1 MEKGV
6 GGEAGRSRGRA
17 EAAGKEAAES
27 CAGAHKAFS
36 CLGQLGILGTHVWME
51 PEALR
56 DTWAHLVLE
65 HVQEAVT

>member
-1 MEKGV
+1 M

-17 EAAGKEAAES
+17 EAAGKAVES

-36 CLGQLGILGTHVWME
+36 CLGQLGILGTRVWME

-56 DTWAHLVLE
+56 DTWAHLVME